1 MLVGC
6 WTIGVRSLSCQG
18 IEEYPNHQ
26 ISPSL
31 NAKKEMTRTWQIPLC
46 TPSFS
51 KSHGITVML
60 YQLYRNYPR
69 RKTRKCRDIFGK
81 LPFQLS
87 LKFSLCFPTQQL
99 SNLSFFQFKSQS
111 ESVIRI
117 SDTANC
123 ARCRVNTRYHPCDG
137 FQYGVNF
144 PHCFQFHTHV
154 NLSFIISGNEVVMCI
169 ILK

>member
-1 MLVGC
+1 MLDNRSSFPLLSRNREISQSSDIPIPQRQERNDENMADTFYVPLRSQRVTALLWC
-6 WTIGVRSLSCQG
+6 YISCIG
-18 IEEYPNHQ
+18 I
-26 ISPSL
+26 
-31 NAKKEMTRTWQIPLC
+31 IP
-46 TPSFS
+46 
-51 KSHGITVML
+51 VE
-60 YQLYRNYPR
+60 
-69 RKTRKCRDIFGK
+69 KTRKCRDIFGK

-169 ILK
+169 ILKW